1 MIKNRHSQHL
11 FIIQQNVV
19 MFLNFIE
26 INVKENHKN
35 VYLACPHHELGP
47 LTLNFLLLKCSLDY
61 LIFCFSIGGDA

>member
-1 MIKNRHSQHL
+1 MKNRHSQHL

-26 INVKENHKN
+26 TNVKENHKN
-35 VYLACPHHELGP
+35 VNLACPHHEFGP